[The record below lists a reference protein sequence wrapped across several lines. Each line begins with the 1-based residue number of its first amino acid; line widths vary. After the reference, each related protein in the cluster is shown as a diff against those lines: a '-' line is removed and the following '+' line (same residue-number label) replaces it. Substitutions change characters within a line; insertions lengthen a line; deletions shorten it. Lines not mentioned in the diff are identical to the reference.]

1 MYAVL
6 RRCRTAVY
14 THSLPL
20 AGRHLSLGKYLSSEL
35 LPSTIVTDASC
46 LPQAKAAVKPEVDAM
61 FGNFHAWYKMAQDD
75 PTNDKLP
82 VPLAKPVG
90 VYHCEGKCSGPPMA
104 AMVLPNEHYHAASDP
119 SCCIHSLLL
128 AT

>member
-1 MYAVL
+1 M
-6 RRCRTAVY
+6 
-14 THSLPL
+14 
-20 AGRHLSLGKYLSSEL
+20 
-35 LPSTIVTDASC
+35 
-46 LPQAKAAVKPEVDAM
+46 PQAKAAVKPEVDAM

-90 VYHCEGKCSGPPMA
+90 VYHCKGKCLGPPTP
-104 AMVLPNEHYHAASDP
+104 MVLPNVHYHAASDP